1 MKREETIDHHV
12 RTAWHG
18 ISRFYNQQAAKFG
31 GTMSIGFALLTIH
44 GDEGTPATKI
54 AQEIGLEPRSLTRLM
69 KSMEDKKLIVRKAD
83 KNDKRSVRIFLT
95 KDGKKQRENAKN
107 IVIGF
112 NVTVQH
118 EVSAQ
123 KLKVFFDVIQQ
134 IQALTKRSVDYEKQ
148 ISQLAHEPIS

>member
-44 GDEGTPATKI
+44 GDDGTPATKI
-54 AQEIGLEPRSLTRLM
+54 APQMGLEPRSLTRLL

-83 KNDKRSVRIFLT
+83 KTDKRSVRVFLT
-95 KDGKKQRENAKN
+95 REGKRQRENAKE
-107 IVIGF
+107 IVIRF
-112 NVTVQH
+112 NELVR
-118 EVSAQ
+118 EEISPQ
-123 KLKVFFDVIQQ
+123 KLNVFFDVIQQ
-134 IQALTKRSVDYEKQ
+134 IQALSKRSDIYKKQ
-148 ISQLAHEPIS
+148 LTNS

>member
-18 ISRFYNQQAAKFG
+18 ISRYYNQQASKFG

-54 AQEIGLEPRSLTRLM
+54 APQMGLEPRSLTRLL
-69 KSMEDKKLIVRKAD
+69 KSMEDKKLITRKAD
-83 KNDKRSVRIFLT
+83 KNDKRSVRVFLT
-95 KDGKKQRENAKN
+95 KEGVKQRENAKS

-112 NVTVQH
+112 NETVQR
-118 EVSAQ
+118 EISAQ

-134 IQALTKRSVDYEKQ
+134 IQALTKRSVNYEK
-148 ISQLAHEPIS
+148 S

>member
-1 MKREETIDHHV
+1 MKREDTIDHHV

-18 ISRFYNQQAAKFG
+18 ISRYYNQQASKFG

-54 AQEIGLEPRSLTRLM
+54 APQMGLEPRSLTRLL
-69 KSMEDKKLIVRKAD
+69 KSMEDKKLITRKGD

-112 NVTVQH
+112 NETVQK
-118 EVSAQ
+118 EISAQ
-123 KLKVFFDVIQQ
+123 KLKVFFEVIQH
-134 IQALTKRSVDYEKQ
+134 IQALTKRSVNYEK
-148 ISQLAHEPIS
+148 S

>member
-1 MKREETIDHHV
+1 MKREDTIDHHI

-18 ISRFYNQQAAKFG
+18 ISRYYNQQASKFG

-54 AQEIGLEPRSLTRLM
+54 APQMGLEPRSLTRLL
-69 KSMEDKKLIVRKAD
+69 KSMEDKKLITRKAD
-83 KNDKRSVRIFLT
+83 KSDKRSVRIFLT
-95 KDGKKQRENAKN
+95 KDGKKQRENAKD

-112 NVTVQH
+112 NEVVQQ

-123 KLKVFFDVIQQ
+123 KLKVFFEVIQQ
-134 IQALTKRSVDYEKQ
+134 IQALTKRSVNYEKT
-148 ISQLAHEPIS
+148 

>member
-18 ISRFYNQQAAKFG
+18 ISRYYNQQASKFG

-54 AQEIGLEPRSLTRLM
+54 APQMGLEPRSLTRLL
-69 KSMEDKKLIVRKAD
+69 KSMEDQKLIVRKGD

-95 KDGKKQRENAKN
+95 KEGRKQRENAKN

-112 NVTVQH
+112 NETVQK
-118 EVSAQ
+118 EISAQ
-123 KLKVFFDVIQQ
+123 KLKVFFEVIQQ
-134 IQALTKRSVDYEKQ
+134 IQALTKRSVNYEKT
-148 ISQLAHEPIS
+148 

>member
-54 AQEIGLEPRSLTRLM
+54 APQMGLEPRSLTRLL
-69 KSMEDKKLIVRKAD
+69 KSMEEQKLIVRRDD
-83 KNDKRSVRIFLT
+83 KSDGRSVRIFLT
-95 KDGKKQRENAKN
+95 KEGKKQRENAKE
-107 IVIGF
+107 IVIRF
-112 NVTVQH
+112 NELVR
-118 EVSAQ
+118 EEIAPQ
-123 KLKVFFDVIQQ
+123 KLNVFFEVIQQ
-134 IQALTKRSVDYEKQ
+134 IQLLSRRTHIYAKT
-148 ISQLAHEPIS
+148 

>member
-1 MKREETIDHHV
+1 MKREDTIDHHV

-18 ISRFYNQQAAKFG
+18 ISRYYNQQASKFG

-44 GDEGTPATKI
+44 GDDGTPATKI
-54 AQEIGLEPRSLTRLM
+54 APQMGLEPRSLTRLL
-69 KSMEDKKLIVRKAD
+69 KSMEDKKLITRKGD

-112 NVTVQH
+112 NETVQK
-118 EVSAQ
+118 EISAQ
-123 KLKVFFDVIQQ
+123 KLKVFFEVIQQ
-134 IQALTKRSVDYEKQ
+134 IQALTKRSVNYEK
-148 ISQLAHEPIS
+148 S